1 MPCGDHALLVATGD
15 LRATLRHGLEACG
28 LRVSVIDILPERV
41 ALDGAFAAATEDAP
55 PRLVLVA
62 LLPETATQSLALADT
77 DDLHW
82 QAACRALIRDTLH
95 CLQAT
100 QRHAAPDGTAVVVL
114 GPALTFSGAADLV
127 PLSTAAEAQRGLVK
141 AAARQLGAQ
150 GITVNW
156 IGVNSQQLAPAL
168 AHARL
173 PQRDERIPVALG
185 KPPSLD
191 ADIAAIIDFLSTSAG
206 RKITGASLCLDGGE
220 WMLP

>member
-1 MPCGDHALLVATGD
+1 MPRGDHALLVATGE
-15 LRATLRHGLEACG
+15 LRTTLRKGLEACG
-28 LRVSVIDILPERV
+28 LRVGDVDVVPDRTQ
-41 ALDGAFAAATEDAP
+41 LDAAFASAIQGTP
-55 PRLVLVA
+55 TRLILVA
-62 LLPETATQSLALADT
+62 LLPEAATQACALVDT

-82 QAACRALIRDTLH
+82 QAACRSLIRDTLH
-95 CLQAT
+95 CLQAA
-100 QRHAAPDGTAVVVL
+100 QRHAATDGTAVVVL
-114 GPALTFSGAADLV
+114 GPALSFSGAADLV
-127 PLSTAAEAQRGLVK
+127 PLSTATEAQRGLVK

-156 IGVNSQQLAPAL
+156 IGVNSLLLAPAL
-168 AHARL
+168 GRARL

-191 ADIAAIIDFLSTSAG
+191 VDVAAIIDFLSSTAG